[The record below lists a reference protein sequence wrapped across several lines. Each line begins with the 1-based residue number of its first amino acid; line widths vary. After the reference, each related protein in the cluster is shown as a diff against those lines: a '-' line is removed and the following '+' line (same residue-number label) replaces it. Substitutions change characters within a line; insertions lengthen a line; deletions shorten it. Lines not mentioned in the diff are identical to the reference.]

1 MYVKQ
6 PTELWMKNIA
16 SRLSL
21 SKQFLLVSFP
31 ILFAG
36 TLVIGRWVGQQVEDS
51 VVHRIGGV
59 TALYVDS
66 FIAPHVQTLLSSD
79 ELSARDQAGIN
90 ADLANTPLGKKIV
103 SLKIWRKDGYVLFS
117 TDKDAVGRKFPIDE
131 GLALALAGNI
141 FSEISERTS
150 AQQAKHG
157 QPMPR
162 LIETYTPIHA
172 NRVGGILAAA
182 EFYEKPDE
190 VDRDVSVAKRRSWL
204 LVAGTTFS
212 MYLLL
217 FLVVRR
223 GSRTITDQQS
233 ELEDKVNQ
241 LTVLNEQNSKL
252 QERVIVAA
260 ERATAL
266 NETFLT
272 RISADIHDGPGQD
285 LGFALM
291 QLKNIVDASA
301 STSNLPPSQ
310 WLKNIEPTRMAVQS
324 ALTDLRAISS
334 NLDMPDIDVMDP
346 AAVTAR
352 VVRDFQAKTARSVK
366 LVILL
371 PDVTAPFRVKVALY
385 RLLQESLANAF
396 RHAECKDCA
405 VLLNGNA
412 DCLTVE
418 ISDKGP
424 GFDQGLAAKK
434 GHLGLR
440 GMRQRVEV
448 LGGKF
453 ELSSVLG
460 SGTLIRVSLPLVSR
474 GIVHD

>member
-1 MYVKQ
+1 
-6 PTELWMKNIA
+6 MKNVA

-21 SKQFLLVSFP
+21 SRQFLLVSFP

-36 TLVIGRWVGQQVEDS
+36 TLVIGRWVGKQVEDS

-66 FIAPHVQTLLSSD
+66 FIAPHVQTLLGSD
-79 ELSARDQAGIN
+79 ELSARDHDGIR

-117 TDKDAVGRKFPIDE
+117 TDKVSAGRKFPIDE
-131 GLALALAGNI
+131 GLAVALAGNI

-162 LIETYTPIHA
+162 LIETYTPIHSDRA
-172 NRVGGILAAA
+172 GGILAAA

-204 LVAGTTFS
+204 LVAGTTLS

-217 FLVVRR
+217 FMVVRR
-223 GSRTITDQQS
+223 GSRTIADQQS

-241 LTVLNEQNSKL
+241 LTILNEQNSRL

-272 RISADIHDGPGQD
+272 RVSADIHDGPGQD

-291 QLKNIVDASA
+291 QLKNIVDAS
-301 STSNLPPSQ
+301 STHSNLSQSQ

-324 ALTDLRAISS
+324 ALNDLRAISS
-334 NLDMPDIDVMDP
+334 NLDMPDIECMDP

-352 VVRDFQAKTARSVK
+352 VVRDFQAKTGKSVK
-366 LVILL
+366 LVVRL
-371 PDVTAPFRVKVALY
+371 PDVTASFRVKVALY
-385 RLLQESLANAF
+385 RLLQESLSNAF
-396 RHAECKDCA
+396 RHAECEDCT
-405 VLLNGNA
+405 VLLKGNA

-418 ISDKGP
+418 VSDKGP
-424 GFDQGLAAKK
+424 GFDPELAAKK
-434 GHLGLR
+434 GRFGLR
-440 GMRQRVEV
+440 GMHQRVEV

-453 ELSSVLG
+453 ELLSTLG
-460 SGTLIRVSLPLVSR
+460 SGTMIRVSLPLVSR
-474 GIVHD
+474 GVVHD

>member
-1 MYVKQ
+1 
-6 PTELWMKNIA
+6 MKNVA

-66 FIAPHVQTLLSSD
+66 FIAPHVQTLRSSD
-79 ELSARDQAGIN
+79 ELSALDQAGIN
-90 ADLANTPLGKKIV
+90 ADLANTPLGNKIV

-117 TDKDAVGRKFPIDE
+117 TDKDTVGRKFPIDE
-131 GLALALAGNI
+131 GLAVALAGNI

-172 NRVGGILAAA
+172 DGIGRILAAA

-190 VDRDVSVAKRRSWL
+190 VDRDVSTAKRRSWVL
-204 LVAGTTFS
+204 LAGTSLS

-217 FLVVRR
+217 LMVVRR
-223 GSRTITDQQS
+223 GSMTIAEQQS
-233 ELEDKVNQ
+233 DLEDKVNQ

-266 NETFLT
+266 NEIFLT

-291 QLKNIVDASA
+291 QLKNIADASTTNA
-301 STSNLPPSQ
+301 NLPQSQ
-310 WLKNIEPTRMAVQS
+310 WLKNIEPTRMAIQS
-324 ALTDLRAISS
+324 ALTDLRTLSS
-334 NLDMPDIDVMDP
+334 NLDMPDIEGMDP
-346 AAVTAR
+346 AAVASR
-352 VVRDFQAKTARSVK
+352 VVRDFQAKTGKSVD
-366 LVILL
+366 LVAHLSN
-371 PDVTAPFRVKVALY
+371 VTAPFRVKVALY

-396 RHAECKDCA
+396 RHAGCKDCT
-405 VLLNGNA
+405 VLLVGNA

-418 ISDKGP
+418 VSDKGP
-424 GFDQGLAAKK
+424 GFDPEAEAKK
-434 GHLGLR
+434 GRLGLR

-460 SGTLIRVSLPLVSR
+460 SGTTIRFSLPLVSR
-474 GIVHD
+474 GVVHD

>member
-1 MYVKQ
+1 
-6 PTELWMKNIA
+6 MKNVT

-21 SKQFLLVSFP
+21 SRQFLLVSFP

-66 FIAPHVQTLLSSD
+66 FIAPHVQTLLKSD
-79 ELSARDQAGIN
+79 ELSARDHEGLN
-90 ADLANTPLGKKIV
+90 ADLANTPLGNKLV
-103 SLKIWRKDGYVLFS
+103 SLRIWRKDGYVLFS
-117 TDKDAVGRKFPIDE
+117 SEKEAIGKKFPIDE
-131 GLALALAGNI
+131 GLAVALAGNI

-150 AQQAKHG
+150 EQQAKHG

-172 NRVGGILAAA
+172 DRDGGILAAA

-190 VDRDVSVAKRRSWL
+190 VDRDVSAAKQRSWL

-217 FLVVRR
+217 FLVVRQ
-223 GSRTITDQQS
+223 GSKTIADQQW
-233 ELEDKVNQ
+233 ELEDKVRQ

-260 ERATAL
+260 EGATAL
-266 NETFLT
+266 NEIFLT

-291 QLKNIVDASA
+291 QLKNAVDAGA
-301 STSNLPPSQ
+301 ANPNLPQSQ

-324 ALTDLRAISS
+324 ALNDLRAISS
-334 NLDMPDIDVMDP
+334 NLDMPDIEAMDP
-346 AAVTAR
+346 AAVAAR
-352 VVRDFQAKTARSVK
+352 VVRDFQAKTGKSVNLVVQMPVVAASFRAR
-366 LVILL
+366 
-371 PDVTAPFRVKVALY
+371 VALY

-396 RHAECKDCA
+396 RHAECKDCT
-405 VLLNGNA
+405 VLLKGDA
-412 DCLTVE
+412 DCLTLE
-418 ISDKGP
+418 ICDKGP
-424 GFDQGLAAKK
+424 GFDPEEAAKK
-434 GHLGLR
+434 GRLGLR

-460 SGTLIRVSLPLVSR
+460 SGTMIRVSLPLAAR

>member
-1 MYVKQ
+1 
-6 PTELWMKNIA
+6 MKNVA

-21 SKQFLLVSFP
+21 SRQFLLVSFP

-66 FIAPHVQTLLSSD
+66 FIAPHVQTLLKSD

-117 TDKDAVGRKFPIDE
+117 TDKEATGKKFPIDE
-131 GLALALAGNI
+131 GLAVALAGNI

-150 AQQAKHG
+150 EQQAKHG

-172 NRVGGILAAA
+172 ERDGGILAAA

-190 VDRDVSVAKRRSWL
+190 VDRDVSAAKRRSWL
-204 LVAGTTFS
+204 LVAGTSLS

-217 FLVVRR
+217 FMVVRR
-223 GSRTITDQQS
+223 GSKTIADQQS

-241 LTVLNEQNSKL
+241 LTVLNEQNSRL

-260 ERATAL
+260 EKATAL

-291 QLKNIVDASA
+291 QLKNAVDAGA
-301 STSNLPPSQ
+301 ANSNLPQSQ

-324 ALTDLRAISS
+324 ALNDLRAISS
-334 NLDMPDIDVMDP
+334 NLDMPDIEGMDP
-346 AAVTAR
+346 AAVAAR
-352 VVRDFQAKTARSVK
+352 VVRDFQAKTGKSVN
-366 LVILL
+366 LVV
-371 PDVTAPFRVKVALY
+371 PMPVMAASFRAKVTLY

-396 RHAECKDCA
+396 RHAECKDCT
-405 VLLNGNA
+405 VLLKGDA
-412 DCLTVE
+412 DCLTLE
-418 ISDKGP
+418 ICDKGP
-424 GFDQGLAAKK
+424 GFDPEQVAKK
-434 GHLGLR
+434 GRLGLR

-460 SGTLIRVSLPLVSR
+460 SGTMIRVSLPLAAR

>member
-1 MYVKQ
+1 
-6 PTELWMKNIA
+6 MKNVA

-66 FIAPHVQTLLSSD
+66 FIAPHVQTLLKSD
-79 ELSARDQAGIN
+79 ELSALDREGIN
-90 ADLANTPLGKKIV
+90 ADLANTPLGNKLV

-117 TDKDAVGRKFPIDE
+117 TDKDSAGRTFPIDE
-131 GLALALAGNI
+131 GLAVALAGNI

-157 QPMPR
+157 QPIPR

-172 NRVGGILAAA
+172 DRAGGILAAA
-182 EFYEKPDE
+182 EFYERPDE
-190 VDRDVSVAKRRSWL
+190 IDRDVSAAKRRSWL
-204 LVAGTTFS
+204 LVAGTTLS

-217 FLVVRR
+217 FMVVRR
-223 GSRTITDQQS
+223 GSKTIGDQQS
-233 ELEDKVNQ
+233 ELEDKVKQ

-252 QERVIVAA
+252 QERVIDAA
-260 ERATAL
+260 ESATAL

-301 STSNLPPSQ
+301 TNANLPQSQ
-310 WLKNIEPTRMAVQS
+310 WLKSIEPTRTAVQS

-334 NLDMPDIDVMDP
+334 NLDMPDIECMDP
-346 AAVTAR
+346 STVTAR
-352 VVRDFQAKTARSVK
+352 VVRDFQTKTGKSVN
-366 LVILL
+366 LVVQM
-371 PDVTAPFRVKVALY
+371 PVVAAPFRAKVALY

-396 RHAECKDCA
+396 RHAECKDCT
-405 VLLNGNA
+405 VLLKGNA

-418 ISDKGP
+418 ICDKGP
-424 GFDQGLAAKK
+424 GFDPEQVAKK
-434 GHLGLR
+434 GRLGLR
-440 GMRQRVEV
+440 GMRQRVEL

-460 SGTLIRVSLPLVSR
+460 SGTMIRVSLPLASR